1 MSYPRL
7 RPHAYLCAGLMAAFV
22 PHAALAA
29 DADEVAA
36 RLKALME
43 KQGMEASWSGIAGD
57 GSRMTMEGVTVKPA
71 GEDEAFALGNIELSD
86 IREDGDTIIVGTLAM
101 PSYTFSNEGVN
112 VAIDGISVTG
122 LQLAAD
128 GDDSVAALVG
138 YYESADMDF
147 LRVTREGRSLFM
159 LEQLHVEMS
168 PLSDDAPLE
177 FSGAAEK
184 FTADL
189 TTIED
194 AQTKAV
200 VQALGYET
208 INGYLEL
215 SGSWSPTDGR
225 MVLDQYDISVDQAG
239 TIGMT
244 FDIGGYTM
252 EFMQALRDIQAK
264 MGDNEGQDQSAQ
276 GMAMLGLMQQLTL
289 NGATLRFDDDTL
301 TQKALEFVAA
311 QQGAKPAAIVN
322 QAKAILPF
330 AMAQLNNP
338 ELTAA
343 VSAAVGKFLDD
354 PRSLEIRV
362 APETP
367 LPFAMVAA
375 GAMTA
380 PQALPQQLGMKI
392 TANE

>member
-7 RPHAYLCAGLMAAFV
+7 RPHILACAGLMAAYM
-22 PHAALAA
+22 PHTALAA

-36 RLKALME
+36 RLKAMME
-43 KQGMEASWSGIAGD
+43 KQGVEASWSNIAGD
-57 GSRMTMEGVTVKPA
+57 GTRMTLQGVTVKPA
-71 GEDEAFALGNIELSD
+71 GTDEALPLGNIELAD
-86 IREDGDTIIVGTLAM
+86 ISEDGDMIVVGTLAM
-101 PSYTFSNEGVN
+101 PSYAFSSEDVD

-122 LQLAAD
+122 LELPAV
-128 GDDSVAALVG
+128 GDDSVAAMVG
-138 YYESADMDF
+138 AYESADMNL
-147 LRVTREGRSLFM
+147 LRVTREGRPLFT

-194 AQTKAV
+194 PQAKAV

-225 MVLDQYDISVDQAG
+225 MVLDQYDIAVDQAG

-244 FDIGGYTM
+244 FDIGGYTA
-252 EFMQALRDIQAK
+252 EFIKALRDIQAK
-264 MGDNEGQDQSAQ
+264 MAENEGQDQSAQ

-301 TQKALEFVAA
+301 TQKTLEFVAA
-311 QQGAKPAAIVN
+311 QQGAKPADIVN
-322 QAKAILPF
+322 QAKAVLPF

-354 PRSLEIRV
+354 PQSLEVRV
-362 APETP
+362 APQNP

-380 PQALPQQLGMKI
+380 PQALPQQLGLKI